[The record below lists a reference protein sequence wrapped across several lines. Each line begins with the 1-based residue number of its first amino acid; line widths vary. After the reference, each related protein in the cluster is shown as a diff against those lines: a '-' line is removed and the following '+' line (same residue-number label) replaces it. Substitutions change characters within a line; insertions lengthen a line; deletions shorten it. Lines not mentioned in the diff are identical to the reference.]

1 MSRIEIIPAI
11 IGEEFAQ
18 VNEKIEQVKGLVN
31 WVQIDVVDG
40 RFAEPASWGSHIGD
54 NLHLWE
60 PTELPKIEMHLMIER
75 PSAWFSDWASTSV
88 DRVLI
93 HYESNG
99 DKRALI
105 QEAKKLGTQ
114 VGLVL
119 KYETPIDVIDDYVK
133 ELNVVQLMSIGSI
146 GSYGAVFEEGV
157 YEKISSI
164 RKKYPDVTIEIDGG
178 VNLENAKKLVE
189 AGANN
194 LVIGSA
200 IFKSENVEEAIKE
213 FRKII

>member
-1 MSRIEIIPAI
+1 MNVKIYVIVLSVVCLSSMGFSQTVKFVKA
-11 IGEEFAQ
+11 EFE
-18 VNEKIEQVKGLVN
+18 NM
-31 WVQIDVVDG
+31 
-40 RFAEPASWGSHIGD
+40 RTEP
-54 NLHLWE
+54 
-60 PTELPKIEMHLMIER
+60 
-75 PSAWFSDWASTSV
+75 
-88 DRVLI
+88 
-93 HYESNG
+93 NG
-99 DKRALI
+99 HKMGVIL
-105 QEAKKLGTQ
+105 QK
-114 VGLVL
+114 
-119 KYETPIDVIDDYVK
+119 TPIDVIDDYVK

-200 IFKSENVEEAIKE
+200 IFKSENVEEAIEQFKG
-213 FRKII
+213 I